1 MPENNTPDKGKL
13 ATVVG
18 ATAAALLIAT
28 VGLWEGKSNDP
39 YKDIVGVWTVCYG
52 ETRVKMRHYSDEECK
67 GMLDAGLAGFAGGVL
82 YRNPNLKN
90 RPYQLAAA
98 VSLSYNI
105 GLANYSRS
113 TVARR
118 FDAGQWKAACDAI
131 LMWNKAGGKVS
142 KGLVNRRNAERKIC
156 LEGLN

>member
-82 YRNPNLKN
+82 NRNPNLKN